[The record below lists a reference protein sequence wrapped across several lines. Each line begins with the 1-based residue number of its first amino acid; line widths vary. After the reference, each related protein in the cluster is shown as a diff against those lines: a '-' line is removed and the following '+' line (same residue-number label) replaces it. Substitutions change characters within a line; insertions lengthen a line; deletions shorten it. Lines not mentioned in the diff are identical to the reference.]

1 MLYSTIVDK
10 SEEGLL
16 MIIKAAEKFEEGRYL
31 NAIYDCHL
39 KKEEI
44 LEVTEYVREYTSK
57 LCREHLA
64 LAKFALTFNKEY
76 ATDNNKCF
84 ASAEILFNKIR
95 STISGSKKIYKKFCR
110 KVRKRLPATVIQRP
124 SVFKRSELASDY
136 YSGQLFGIDS
146 YDDCVQRLYD
156 QLEGFFVEL
165 VKCLAL
171 CRMIIIEESAI
182 RSTPERCLNIY
193 RACYDKML
201 NNSRMMVRTFK
212 ESRTIPKTEM
222 EERRKKAGSVSDFV
236 CSNYHMYDQ
245 SQFMMHVVVSELEK
259 DETMTDVEKILFGAD
274 NTELAEKARLV
285 VMHFDE
291 LEKDAH
297 KGKHKAK
304 HSAFCVASFMLWCGI
319 GTTQDDKVKMFVE
332 DFFNAT
338 YKGEYPPVKTNA
350 VNNAKNILLHRPMES
365 RLDNAD
371 FHAKID
377 NLTEQYTQ

>member
-1 MLYSTIVDK
+1 
-10 SEEGLL
+10 
-16 MIIKAAEKFEEGRYL
+16 
-31 NAIYDCHL
+31 
-39 KKEEI
+39 
-44 LEVTEYVREYTSK
+44 
-57 LCREHLA
+57 
-64 LAKFALTFNKEY
+64 
-76 ATDNNKCF
+76 
-84 ASAEILFNKIR
+84 
-95 STISGSKKIYKKFCR
+95 
-110 KVRKRLPATVIQRP
+110 
-124 SVFKRSELASDY
+124 
-136 YSGQLFGIDS
+136 
-146 YDDCVQRLYD
+146 
-156 QLEGFFVEL
+156 
-165 VKCLAL
+165 
-171 CRMIIIEESAI
+171 
-182 RSTPERCLNIY
+182 
-193 RACYDKML
+193 
-201 NNSRMMVRTFK
+201 
-212 ESRTIPKTEM
+212 M

-259 DETMTDVEKILFGAD
+259 DDTMTDVEKILFGAD
-274 NTELAEKARLV
+274 NAELAEKARLV

-350 VNNAKNILLHRPMES
+350 VNCAKNILLHRPMEL